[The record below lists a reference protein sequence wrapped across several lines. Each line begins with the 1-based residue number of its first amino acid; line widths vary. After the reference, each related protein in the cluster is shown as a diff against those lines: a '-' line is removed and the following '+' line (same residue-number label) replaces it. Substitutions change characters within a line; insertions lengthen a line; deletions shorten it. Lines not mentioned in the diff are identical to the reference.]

1 MIEKEEKQF
10 SGGRRHR
17 NDEIT
22 VYWKPSA
29 CVHASYCYR
38 ELIEVFDPSRRPWV
52 DMNGSTTER
61 IIEVVNL
68 CPTEAL
74 AWKWND
80 EAKNADV
87 RRDQLNHIKF
97 RRPELLNE
105 DKPAEEEQPV
115 SVKIM
120 VDGPIVIKGN
130 FTLNYSGKKKEVR
143 ESLISICRCGIS
155 DHQPFCDGQHR
166 KIGFIG

>member
-1 MIEKEEKQF
+1 MDKDEKKF
-10 SGGRRHR
+10 SGGRRYR
-17 NDEIT
+17 NDDIT

-52 DMNGSTTER
+52 EMNGSTTER

-74 AWKWND
+74 AWT
-80 EAKNADV
+80 
-87 RRDQLNHIKF
+87 
-97 RRPELLNE
+97 
-105 DKPAEEEQPV
+105 
-115 SVKIM
+115 VKIM
-120 VDGPIVIKGN
+120 TDGPIIIKGN
-130 FTLNYSGKKKEVR
+130 FTLAYSGNKKEVKD
-143 ESLISICRCGIS
+143 SLVSICRCGIS

-166 KIGFIG
+166 KIGFNG

>member
-1 MIEKEEKQF
+1 MEKNENKF
-10 SGGRRHR
+10 SGGKRYKS
-17 NDEIT
+17 NDLT

-52 DMNGSTTER
+52 DMNGSTTDK

-68 CPTEAL
+68 CPTDAL
-74 AWKWND
+74 TWKWND
-80 EAKNADV
+80 DARNESVGK
-87 RRDQLNHIKF
+87 DQSNHIKF
-97 RRPELLNE
+97 RRPELLEVNE
-105 DKPAEEEQPV
+105 PVEEEQPV

-120 VDGPIVIKGN
+120 TDGPIVLKGN
-130 FTLNYSGKKKEVR
+130 FTIAYSEVNKEVQ
-143 ESLISICRCGIS
+143 EGIISICRCGAS
-155 DHQPFCDGQHR
+155 DHQPFCDGRHR